1 MRIELRE
8 EKDGKQRTLGTG
20 RLFSATLQADMM
32 KRISDLDAEIA
43 LIRSEEPSRVEMQDE
58 IIRLQADIS
67 RLRDIIASLE
77 RALDVKHERIKELEG
92 HAAGEDAYHHGYRDG
107 YKAGLEGR

>member
-1 MRIELRE
+1 MDEAERICGNC
-8 EKDGKQRTLGTG
+8 GKLARAHCNCSYHDLWN
-20 RLFSATLQADMM
+20 
-32 KRISDLDAEIA
+32 RIAELDAEPS

-107 YKAGLEGR
+107 YKAGQGGR